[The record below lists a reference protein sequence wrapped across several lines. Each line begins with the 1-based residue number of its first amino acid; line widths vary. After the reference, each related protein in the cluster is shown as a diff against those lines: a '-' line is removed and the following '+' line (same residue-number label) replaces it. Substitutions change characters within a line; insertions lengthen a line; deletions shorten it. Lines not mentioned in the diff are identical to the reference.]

1 MSSIDVLK
9 ELINDYAC
17 ELESDQIE
25 SLSEAIGALERVESI
40 YKFIADRHEVLTKRL
55 LDTDGKSV
63 QTMQDKW
70 SETKGLLLFIESLY
84 NNDKTNN

>member
-25 SLSEAIGALERVESI
+25 SLTEAIGALEKLQAVRD
-40 YKFIADRHEVLTKRL
+40 Y
-55 LDTDGKSV
+55 
-63 QTMQDKW
+63 
-70 SETKGLLLFIESLY
+70 IESL
-84 NNDKTNN
+84 DGVES

>member
-9 ELINDYAC
+9 LT
-17 ELESDQIE
+17 
-25 SLSEAIGALERVESI
+25 EAIGALERVESI